1 MEFRDV
7 HVDLR
12 EVNQVNERELL
23 MYEVKLLIELFCAV
37 NVIELLNEWKDTM
50 AD

>member
-12 EVNQVNERELL
+12 EVNQVNERELFI
-23 MYEVKLLIELFCAV
+23 MYKVKLLIELFCAV
-37 NVIELLNEWKDTM
+37 NVIELLNE
-50 AD
+50 